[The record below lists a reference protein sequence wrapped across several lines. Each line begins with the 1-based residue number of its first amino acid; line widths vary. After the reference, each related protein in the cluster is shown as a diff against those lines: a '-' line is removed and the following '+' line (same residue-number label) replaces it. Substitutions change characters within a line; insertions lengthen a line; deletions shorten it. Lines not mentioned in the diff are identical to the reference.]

1 MATVAVDG
9 EAAAVAEAI
18 HRYIEAVEVRDLV
31 KYATVV
37 AHEDDLAWYG
47 SMPGQIV
54 GWGEVEGVIREMFDA
69 LSDIKIT
76 QTDLRIHFSPDR
88 SLAWA
93 TCLWDFRARMGDQ
106 PVIEPTRCTWVLE
119 RRDAD
124 WVIVHWHKSVGVPD

>member
-1 MATVAVDG
+1 MGALATDV
-9 EAAAVAEAI
+9 EAAAVADMLK
-18 HRYIEAVEVRDLV
+18 RYIEAVEERDLV

-37 AHEDDLAWYG
+37 AHDDDLAWYG

-54 GWGEVEGVIREMFDA
+54 GWGEVEGVISRMFDA
-69 LSDIKIT
+69 LSDIQIT
-76 QTDLRIHFSPDR
+76 QTDLRIHFSADR

-93 TCLWDFRARMGDQ
+93 TCLWDFRAKMGDQ
-106 PVIEPTRCTWVLE
+106 PVVEPTRCTWVLE

>member
-1 MATVAVDG
+1 MGAMAIDVET
-9 EAAAVAEAI
+9 AAVAEVLN
-18 HRYIEAVEVRDLV
+18 RYIEAVEERDLV

-37 AHEDDLAWYG
+37 AHDDDLAWYG

-54 GWGEVEGVIREMFDA
+54 GWGEVEGVIRGMFDA

-76 QTDLRIHFSPDR
+76 QTDLRIHFGPDR

-93 TCLWDFRARMGDQ
+93 TCLWDFRARMSDQ
-106 PVIEPTRCTWVLE
+106 PVVEPTRCTWVLE
-119 RRDAD
+119 RRDAG

>member
-1 MATVAVDG
+1 MGALATDV
-9 EAAAVAEAI
+9 ETAAVVDMLN
-18 HRYIEAVEVRDLV
+18 RYIEAVEEGDLV
-31 KYATVV
+31 KYSTVV
-37 AHEDDLAWYG
+37 SHDDNLAWYG

-54 GWGEVEGVIREMFDA
+54 GWGEVEGVIRGMFDA
-69 LSDIKIT
+69 LSDIEIT
-76 QTDLRIHFSPDR
+76 QTDLRVHFSADR

-119 RRDAD
+119 RRDPG